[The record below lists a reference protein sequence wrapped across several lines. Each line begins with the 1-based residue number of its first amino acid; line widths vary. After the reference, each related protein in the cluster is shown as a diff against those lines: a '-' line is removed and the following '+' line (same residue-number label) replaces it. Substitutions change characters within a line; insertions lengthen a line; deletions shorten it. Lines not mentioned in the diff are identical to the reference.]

1 MTGAIRSPPRSLLTS
16 GDRTRSG
23 ARACR
28 ILAMAKAARLH
39 ELSLAAGR
47 RLLLRGSRQGDAKV
61 DNEMKRDME

>member
-1 MTGAIRSPPRSLLTS
+1 
-16 GDRTRSG
+16 
-23 ARACR
+23 
-28 ILAMAKAARLH
+28 MAKAARLH